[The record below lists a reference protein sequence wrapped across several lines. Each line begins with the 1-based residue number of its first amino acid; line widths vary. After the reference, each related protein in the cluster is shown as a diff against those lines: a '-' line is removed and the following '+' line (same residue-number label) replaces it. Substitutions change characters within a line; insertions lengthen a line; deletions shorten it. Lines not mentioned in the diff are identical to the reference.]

1 MQEELSGQEVLTG
14 LSSSQRAAVTSESAP
29 VCVLAS
35 AGAGKTRVLTRRI
48 AYRSQRGTGDPT
60 HTVAVTFTRKAAGEL
75 QHRLRQLGLRD
86 QVAAGTFHSLAS
98 AQLQRWWSDRG
109 QQPPV
114 LLERKGRL
122 LAPLAGG
129 RGGLAHAPV
138 AELAGHLEWAR
149 ARMVGPEQF
158 EAAVRAEGRGLPPG
172 VGAGDLAAL
181 YSRYEH
187 EKRRRGLI
195 DFDDLLSLCAD
206 ALERDPEF
214 AGAQRWRWRHVYV
227 DEFQDLNPLQ
237 HRLLLAW
244 LGSSR
249 DLFVVGDPH
258 QAIYGWNGADPDLLA
273 QVPRRWPS
281 TEVIHLDANHRC
293 TRQIVVAAA
302 SLLGPAG
309 GHLHSAGREGP
320 DPAIRAYPSETA
332 EAAGIATELRRR
344 QEEGRAWGSMAVLTR
359 TNAQLIP
366 IQKALGAAGIP
377 FWAPAQAALLDDP
390 AIRRVLQK
398 MRQDPGRP
406 LQAAVADLTAQAEED
421 ADPGGDA
428 VTKQPGD
435 DAGRGAL
442 TVLAD
447 MARSF
452 AGQEPG
458 STVGR
463 WLAWLPAALR
473 DGSDSATQ
481 SGAVTLC
488 TFHRAKGLEWDGVW
502 VAGLEQGL
510 VPIGRGG
517 SASERA
523 EEQRLLYVALTRAAT
538 ELRCSWARQRTFGS
552 RPVPREPSPWL
563 DLIGG
568 PRRSSRSARP
578 DPQPGHN
585 TTKEWRDRID
595 EQKRGL
601 RDRSK
606 SARRPL
612 RSRLPQGWDDPDP
625 GLVRSLRAWR
635 LDTARTS
642 GVPAYVVLHDVTL
655 EAVAALRPTTVEQL
669 LAVPGLGPVKA
680 ARYGPSLLSLV
691 AERAA
696 SA

>member
-1 MQEELSGQEVLTG
+1 MQEDLGAEDVLSG

-29 VCVLAS
+29 LCVLAS

-48 AYRSQRGTGDPT
+48 AYRSWRRTGDPT

-75 QHRLRQLGLRD
+75 QHRLRQLGLRE

-98 AQLQRWWSDRG
+98 AQLHRWWSDRG

-114 LLERKGRL
+114 LLERKARL
-122 LAPLAGG
+122 VAPLAGG
-129 RGGLAHAPV
+129 RRGLAHASV
-138 AELAGHLEWAR
+138 ADLAGHLEWAR
-149 ARMVGPEQF
+149 ACLVGPEQF
-158 EAAVRAEGRGLPPG
+158 ETAVRTTGRSLPAG
-172 VGAGDLAAL
+172 VAPADLAGL

-195 DFDDLLSLCAD
+195 DFDDLLSLCTD

-244 LGSSR
+244 LGPSR

-273 QVPRRWPS
+273 QVPSRWPS

-293 TRQIVVAAA
+293 TRQIVAAAA
-302 SLLGPAG
+302 SVLGPAG
-309 GHLHSAGREGP
+309 GHLRSAGRDGP
-320 DPAIRAYPSETA
+320 EPGIRAYPSEIA
-332 EAAGIATELRRR
+332 EARGIAAEVRVRH
-344 QEEGRAWGSMAVLTR
+344 EEGRPWGSMAVLTR
-359 TNAQLIP
+359 TNAQLVP
-366 IQKALGAAGIP
+366 IQRALGAAGIP

-390 AIRRVLQK
+390 AIRTVLQE
-398 MRQDPGRP
+398 MRRDPGRP
-406 LQAAVADLTAQAEED
+406 LQAAVADLTAQADGDSDE
-421 ADPGGDA
+421 GGA
-428 VTKQPGD
+428 AAKNAGD
-435 DAGRGAL
+435 DAGRGAV

-452 AGQEPG
+452 AEQEPG

-463 WLAWLPAALR
+463 WLAWLPSALR
-473 DGSDSATQ
+473 DASDGATR

-502 VAGLEQGL
+502 VAGLELGL
-510 VPIGRGG
+510 VPIGRAG
-517 SASERA
+517 SAPAEA

-563 DLIGG
+563 DRIAGSGRSGTSLSPAG
-568 PRRSSRSARP
+568 PGWKAPRA
-578 DPQPGHN
+578 
-585 TTKEWRDRID
+585 WRDRID
-595 EQKRGL
+595 EQRREL
-601 RDRSK
+601 RDRSR
-606 SARRPL
+606 SARRPI
-612 RSRLPQGWDDPDP
+612 RSRLPQGWAEPDPD
-625 GLVRSLRAWR
+625 LVRSLRAWR

-655 EAVAALRPTTVEQL
+655 EALAVLRPTTVEQL

-691 AERAA
+691 ARPAA

>member
-1 MQEELSGQEVLTG
+1 MQEDRYAEDALAG

-29 VCVLAS
+29 LCVLAS

-48 AYRSQRGTGDPT
+48 AYRTGRGTGDPT

-75 QHRLRQLGLRD
+75 QHRLRQLGLRE

-98 AQLQRWWSDRG
+98 AQLHRWWSDRG

-129 RGGLAHAPV
+129 RRGLAHASV
-138 AELAGHLEWAR
+138 ADLAGHLEWAR
-149 ARMVGPEQF
+149 ARLVGPEQF
-158 EAAVRAEGRGLPPG
+158 EAAVRAEGRSLPPG
-172 VGAGDLAAL
+172 VSPADLAGL

-244 LGSSR
+244 LGPSR

-273 QVPRRWPS
+273 QVPSRWPS

-293 TRQIVVAAA
+293 TRQIVAAAA
-302 SLLGPAG
+302 SVLGPAG

-320 DPAIRAYPSETA
+320 EPGIRAYPSEMA
-332 EAAGIATELRRR
+332 EARGIAAEVRRR
-344 QEEGRAWGSMAVLTR
+344 HDEDLPWGSMAVLTR
-359 TNAQLIP
+359 TNAQLVP
-366 IQKALGAAGIP
+366 IQKAFGSAGIP

-390 AIRRVLQK
+390 AIRRVLQQ

-406 LQAAVADLTAQAEED
+406 LQAAIADLTAQADGNVDDGEAAAATD
-421 ADPGGDA
+421 A
-428 VTKQPGD
+428 GD
-435 DAGRGAL
+435 DAGRGAV

-458 STVGR
+458 TTVGR
-463 WLAWLPAALR
+463 WLAWLPSALHDAS
-473 DGSDSATQ
+473 DGATR

-517 SASERA
+517 STSAEA

-552 RPVPREPSPWL
+552 RSVPREPSPWL
-563 DLIGG
+563 DRIGG
-568 PRRSSRSARP
+568 PGRSSRTSSPAG
-578 DPQPGHN
+578 PGPR
-585 TTKEWRDRID
+585 EWRDRID
-595 EQKRGL
+595 EQRRAL
-601 RDRSK
+601 RDRSR
-606 SARRPL
+606 SARRPI
-612 RSRLPQGWDDPDP
+612 RSRLPQGWADPDP
-625 GLVRSLRAWR
+625 DLVRALRAWR

-655 EAVAALRPTTVEQL
+655 EALAALRPSTVEQL

-691 AERAA
+691 AQRAA

>member
-1 MQEELSGQEVLTG
+1 MQEDLYAEDVLAG

-29 VCVLAS
+29 LCVLAS

-48 AYRSQRGTGDPT
+48 AYRTGRGAGDPT

-75 QHRLRQLGLRD
+75 QHRLRQLGLRE

-98 AQLQRWWSDRG
+98 AQLHRWWSDRG

-129 RGGLAHAPV
+129 RRGLAHASV
-138 AELAGHLEWAR
+138 ADLAGHLEWAR
-149 ARMVGPEQF
+149 ARLVGPEQF
-158 EAAVRAEGRGLPPG
+158 EAAIRAEGRSLPPG
-172 VGAGDLAAL
+172 VSPADLAGL

-244 LGSSR
+244 LGPSR

-273 QVPRRWPS
+273 QVPSRWPS

-293 TRQIVVAAA
+293 TRQIVAAAA
-302 SLLGPAG
+302 SVLGPAG

-320 DPAIRAYPSETA
+320 EPGIRAYPSEMA
-332 EAAGIATELRRR
+332 EARGIAAEVRRR
-344 QEEGRAWGSMAVLTR
+344 HDEDLPWGSMAVLTR
-359 TNAQLIP
+359 TNAQLVP
-366 IQKALGAAGIP
+366 IQKAFGSTGIP

-390 AIRRVLQK
+390 AIRRVLQQ
-398 MRQDPGRP
+398 MRQNPGRP
-406 LQAAVADLTAQAEED
+406 LQAAIADLTAQADGDVDDGKAAAATD
-421 ADPGGDA
+421 A
-428 VTKQPGD
+428 GD
-435 DAGRGAL
+435 DAGRGAV

-447 MARSF
+447 LARSF

-458 STVGR
+458 TTVGR
-463 WLAWLPAALR
+463 WLAWLPSALHDAS
-473 DGSDSATQ
+473 DGATR

-502 VAGLEQGL
+502 VAGLEHGL

-517 SASERA
+517 STSAEA

-552 RPVPREPSPWL
+552 RSVPREPSPWL
-563 DLIGG
+563 DRIGG
-568 PRRSSRSARP
+568 PGRSSRTSSP
-578 DPQPGHN
+578 EGPGPR
-585 TTKEWRDRID
+585 EWRDRID
-595 EQKRGL
+595 DQRRAL
-601 RDRSK
+601 RDRSR
-606 SARRPL
+606 SARRPI
-612 RSRLPQGWDDPDP
+612 RSRLPQGWADPDP
-625 GLVRSLRAWR
+625 DLVRALRAWR

-655 EAVAALRPTTVEQL
+655 DALAALRPSTVEQL

-691 AERAA
+691 AQRAA

>member
-1 MQEELSGQEVLTG
+1 VQEDPSAEDVLVG
-14 LSSSQRAAVTSESAP
+14 LSSSQRAAVISESEP
-29 VCVLAS
+29 LCVLAA

-48 AYRSQRGTGDPT
+48 AYRAQRGTGDPA
-60 HTVAVTFTRKAAGEL
+60 HSVAVTFTRKAAGEL
-75 QHRLRQLGLRD
+75 QHRLRQLGLRE
-86 QVAAGTFHSLAS
+86 QVAAGTFHALAS
-98 AQLQRWWSDRG
+98 AQLHRWWSDRG
-109 QQPPV
+109 QPPPV

-122 LAPLAGG
+122 LAPLAGS
-129 RGGLAHAPV
+129 RRGLAHASV
-138 AELAGHLEWAR
+138 ADLAGHLEWAR
-149 ARMVGPEQF
+149 ARMVTPEHF
-158 EAAVRAEGRGLPPG
+158 EAAVRAEGRLLPTG
-172 VGAGDLAAL
+172 VTAADLAAL

-187 EKRRRGLI
+187 EKRRRGLV

-206 ALERDPEF
+206 ALERDSEF

-244 LGSSR
+244 LGASR

-281 TEVIHLDANHRC
+281 TEVIYLDANHRC
-293 TRQIVVAAA
+293 TRQIVEAAA
-302 SLLGPAG
+302 SVLGPAG
-309 GHLHSAGREGP
+309 GRLHSAGREGP
-320 DPAIRAYPSETA
+320 RPGIRAYPSETA
-332 EAAGIATELRRR
+332 EAHGIAAEVRRGH
-344 QEEGRAWGSMAVLTR
+344 EEGRPWGSMAVLAR

-366 IQKALGAAGIP
+366 IQKALGAAGVP

-390 AIRRVLQK
+390 AVRRVLQEV
-398 MRQDPGRP
+398 RRDPGRP
-406 LQAAVADLTAQAEED
+406 LQAAIADLTAQADDED
-421 ADPGGDA
+421 DPGGES
-428 VTKQPGD
+428 VTKRPGD

-447 MARSF
+447 MARGF

-463 WLAWLPAALR
+463 WLAWLPVALR
-473 DGSDSATQ
+473 DGSDSTTR

-517 SASERA
+517 SASADA
-523 EEQRLLYVALTRAAT
+523 EERRLLYVALTRAAT
-538 ELRCSWARQRTFGS
+538 DLRCSWARQRTFGS
-552 RPVPREPSPWL
+552 RPVPRDPSPWL
-563 DLIGG
+563 ERIEDPGRSDRSVG
-568 PRRSSRSARP
+568 PGRA
-578 DPQPGHN
+578 
-585 TTKEWRDRID
+585 TTREWRDRID
-595 EQKRGL
+595 EQRRGL
-601 RDRSK
+601 RDRSN
-606 SARRPL
+606 SARRPI
-612 RSRLPQGWDDPDP
+612 RSKLPPGWAEPDPD
-625 GLVRSLRAWR
+625 LVRSLRAWR

-642 GVPAYVVLHDVTL
+642 GVPAYMVLHDVTL
-655 EAVAALRPTTVEQL
+655 EALAALRPGTVEQL

-691 AERAA
+691 AEQAA

>member
-1 MQEELSGQEVLTG
+1 MQEDLSAEDVLAG

-29 VCVLAS
+29 LCVLAS

-48 AYRSQRGTGDPT
+48 AYRTRRGTGDPG

-75 QHRLRQLGLRD
+75 QHRLRQLGLRE

-98 AQLQRWWSDRG
+98 AQLHRWWSDRG

-122 LAPLAGG
+122 LAPLAGA
-129 RGGLAHAPV
+129 RRGLAHASV
-138 AELAGHLEWAR
+138 ADLAGQLEWAR

-158 EAAVRAEGRGLPPG
+158 EAAVRAEGRALPPG
-172 VGAGDLAAL
+172 VTPADLAGL
-181 YSRYEH
+181 YRRYED

-206 ALERDPEF
+206 ALERDAEF

-244 LGSSR
+244 LGPSR

-273 QVPRRWPS
+273 RVPRRWPS

-293 TRQIVVAAA
+293 TRQIVAAAA
-302 SLLGPAG
+302 SVLGPAG
-309 GHLHSAGREGP
+309 GRLHSAGREGP
-320 DPAIRAYPSETA
+320 EPGIRAYPSEIA
-332 EAAGIATELRRR
+332 EASGIAAEVRRR
-344 QEEGRAWGSMAVLTR
+344 HDDGRPWGSMAVLTR

-390 AIRRVLQK
+390 TIRRVLQE

-406 LQAAVADLTAQAEED
+406 LQAAIADLTAQADGD
-421 ADPGGDA
+421 ADPKGA
-428 VTKQPGD
+428 AAKHPGD

-447 MARSF
+447 MAGSF

-463 WLAWLPAALR
+463 WLAWLPTALHDR
-473 DGSDSATQ
+473 SDSGAR
-481 SGAVTLC
+481 SGVVTLC

-517 SASERA
+517 SASAEA

-563 DLIGG
+563 YRIGG
-568 PRRSSRSARP
+568 PGRSTPP
-578 DPQPGHN
+578 DGPRHDA
-585 TTKEWRDRID
+585 TKEWRDRID
-595 EQKRGL
+595 EQRRGL

-606 SARRPL
+606 SARRPI
-612 RSRLPQGWDDPDP
+612 RSKLPQGWADPDP
-625 GLVRSLRAWR
+625 DLVRSLRAWR

-642 GVPAYVVLHDVTL
+642 GMPAYVVLHDVTL
-655 EAVAALRPTTVEQL
+655 EALAALRPTTVEQL

-691 AERAA
+691 AQQAA